1 MPLRPLLL
9 GEKCG
14 AYMMDLSWRARSSTL
29 VPQRRNSLSS
39 LNLRIEDDTIVILS
53 RILEHKKAELRHKQS
68 RGYLSELKAKIRD
81 APEPLGFFVALE
93 ATRTA
98 GSPALIAEIKK
109 ASPSLGLL
117 RPEFSDRFDYLGI
130 AKSYHHHGASALSV
144 LTDKDFFQG
153 SLEYLSEIKQL
164 VPMPTLNKE
173 FMVEEIQFYEARAYG
188 ADAALLIVAALER
201 QQLIDFYALARGLR
215 LDVLIETHHERELD
229 TVLERLPEAR
239 LIGINNRDLKTF
251 MTDLGVTERLAKR
264 IPADKLIVS
273 ESGIHQRADVV
284 RLIEAGIHAMLVG
297 ESLIRADDI
306 GGKIRDLRGVRA
318 PTHA

>member
-1 MPLRPLLL
+1 M
-9 GEKCG
+9 
-14 AYMMDLSWRARSSTL
+14 
-29 VPQRRNSLSS
+29 
-39 LNLRIEDDTIVILS
+39 ILS

-81 APEPLGFFVALE
+81 APGPLGFVVALE

-117 RPEFSDRFDYLGI
+117 RPEFSDRFDYLEI
-130 AKSYHHHGASALSV
+130 AKAYHDYGASALSV

-229 TVLERLPEAR
+229 IVLERLPEAR

-251 MTDLGVTERLAKR
+251 TTDLGVTVRLAKR

-306 GGKIRDLRGVRA
+306 GGKIRDLRGVQA